1 MRKPCWQRDAARKE
15 GFGAGQPK
23 DGYFQRHL
31 DSAQR
36 AVTDAQSIVT
46 GAQSTVNQLIL
57 AAAGKEEWV
66 RIEGMDC
73 HVVWLRKACRASI
86 QLEELQATSRN
97 ELAHG
102 TVSSCGSVEHFGAGV
117 FLAPHTPPINPDSAA
132 VSGQATLTRRETRF
146 MARAAVDAVF
156 DDRSKH
162 KVIVV
167 GQPGTGKTRVLHVT

>member
-1 MRKPCWQRDAARKE
+1 MWQEKAEPDAGFYFNAVNDAR
-15 GFGAGQPK
+15 
-23 DGYFQRHL
+23 
-31 DSAQR
+31 
-36 AVTDAQSIVT
+36 
-46 GAQSTVNQLIL
+46 STVNKLLL
-57 AAAGKEEWV
+57 AAAGNDSNKEEWIRV
-66 RIEGMDC
+66 EEMDSY
-73 HVVWLRKACRASI
+73 VAELLKAHRASI
-86 QLEELQATSRN
+86 ELEELEATSGD
-97 ELAHG
+97 ELARD